1 MRNTDAEKF
10 SAMIEDYSTLQQ
22 CNQIIGELK
31 NRSEQLEEV
40 SREIGASCTTLAPS
54 LDRLD
59 TVNQEMAKNLQ
70 FLSVAMT
77 RLSGLAG
84 DIMEAL
90 PQMKLSV
97 PAESKAELKQIGTE
111 MAETTANAIKFEIR
125 EALRDEGSSLKQLLC
140 DVRKHTC
147 GIRLSYRPLYCLF
160 ATFLVLVAFFAATVI
175 IIYQFLRF
183 PILTTA
189 IEGAILLTA
198 LIIAL
203 ICYFIN

>member
-1 MRNTDAEKF
+1 MRNTDAEKI

-31 NRSEQLEEV
+31 NRSGQLAEV

-111 MAETTANAIKFEIR
+111 MAETTANTIKFEIR

-147 GIRLSYRPLYCLF
+147 GIHLSYRSVYCLF
-160 ATFLVLVAFFAATVI
+160 ATFLVLVSFFAATVLI
-175 IIYQFLRF
+175 NYQFLRF
-183 PILTTA
+183 PILSTA

>member
-1 MRNTDAEKF
+1 MRNTDAVKI

-22 CNQIIGELK
+22 CNQIIDELK
-31 NRSEQLEEV
+31 NSSELLAEV
-40 SREIGASCTTLAPS
+40 SREIVASCTTLAPS

-77 RLSGLAG
+77 RLSGITG

-111 MAETTANAIKFEIR
+111 MAETTANAIKLEIR

-140 DVRKHTC
+140 EVRKYTC
-147 GIRLSYRPLYCLF
+147 GIRLSHRSFYCLF
-160 ATFLVLVAFFAATVI
+160 ATFLVLVAFFAATVLI
-175 IIYQFLRF
+175 NYQFLRF
-183 PILTTA
+183 PVLSTA

-198 LIIAL
+198 LLIAL
-203 ICYFIN
+203 TCYFIN

>member
-1 MRNTDAEKF
+1 MRNTDAEKI

-22 CNQIIGELK
+22 CNQIIDELK
-31 NRSEQLEEV
+31 NSSELLAEV

-77 RLSGLAG
+77 RLSGITG

-111 MAETTANAIKFEIR
+111 MAETTANAIKLEIR

-140 DVRKHTC
+140 EVRKHSH
-147 GIRLSYRPLYCLF
+147 RSFYCLF
-160 ATFLVLVAFFAATVI
+160 ATFLVLVAFFAATVLI
-175 IIYQFLRF
+175 NYQSLRF
-183 PILTTA
+183 PVLSTA

>member
-1 MRNTDAEKF
+1 MI
-10 SAMIEDYSTLQQ
+10 SAMIEDYATLQQ

-31 NRSEQLEEV
+31 NRSGQLEEV
-40 SREIGASCTTLAPS
+40 SREIEATCTTLAPS
-54 LDRLD
+54 LNRLD
-59 TVNQEMAKNLQ
+59 TDKQEMAKYLQ
-70 FLSVAMT
+70 FMSVAMT
-77 RLSGLAG
+77 RLSGLGG

-90 PQMKLSV
+90 PQMRLSG
-97 PAESKAELKQIGTE
+97 PAESKAELKQMGAE

-147 GIRLSYRPLYCLF
+147 GIRLSYRSFYCLF
-160 ATFLVLVAFFAATVI
+160 ATFLVLVAFFAATVLI
-175 IIYQFLRF
+175 NYQFLRF
-183 PILTTA
+183 PILSTA

>member
-1 MRNTDAEKF
+1 MRNTDAEKI

-31 NRSEQLEEV
+31 NSSELLAEV

-77 RLSGLAG
+77 RLSGITG

-111 MAETTANAIKFEIR
+111 MAETTANAIKLEIR

-147 GIRLSYRPLYCLF
+147 GIRLSYRSFYCLF
-160 ATFLVLVAFFAATVI
+160 ATFLVLVAFFAATVLI
-175 IIYQFLRF
+175 NYQFLRF
-183 PILTTA
+183 PILSTA

>member
-1 MRNTDAEKF
+1 MRNTDAEKI

-22 CNQIIGELK
+22 CNQIIDELK
-31 NRSEQLEEV
+31 NSSELLAEV

-77 RLSGLAG
+77 RLSGITG

-111 MAETTANAIKFEIR
+111 MAETTANAIKLEIR
-125 EALRDEGSSLKQLLC
+125 
-140 DVRKHTC
+140 
-147 GIRLSYRPLYCLF
+147 
-160 ATFLVLVAFFAATVI
+160 
-175 IIYQFLRF
+175 
-183 PILTTA
+183 
-189 IEGAILLTA
+189 
-198 LIIAL
+198 
-203 ICYFIN
+203 